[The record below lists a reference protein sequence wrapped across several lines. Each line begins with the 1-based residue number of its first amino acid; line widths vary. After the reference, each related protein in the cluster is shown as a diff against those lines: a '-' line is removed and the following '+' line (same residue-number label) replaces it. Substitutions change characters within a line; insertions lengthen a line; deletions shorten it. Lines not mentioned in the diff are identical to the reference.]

1 MLNKKIVAQIM
12 ILLLAFTVM
21 LPIHSTYA
29 ASADNVLNTLISS
42 TVPSTNSSSG
52 SGILDKL
59 FSVLF
64 DQILGPVLN
73 ILGNNKSSTKA
84 PVTITPMPTPSGGSE
99 STGSIQD
106 DGVLRGKVIVVD
118 PGHGGSNP
126 GAVGNSTREADNN
139 LSVGLK
145 LRDKLVKAGAKVIIT
160 RDSDRTVA
168 TEGSSLGEELQAR
181 VDMAEN
187 NHADM
192 FVSVHTNSNP
202 DSNIVGAMT
211 FYPSGKSS
219 KLALEVQDAMIK
231 ETKAV
236 DKGTS
241 SATFYVLRNTT
252 MPSILVE
259 MGFITNPQEAAQLSD
274 NSYRNSMAQG
284 IFNGIVKYFN
294 NN

>member
-1 MLNKKIVAQIM
+1 MIAHIM
-12 ILLLAFTVM
+12 ILLIAFTVM
-21 LPIHSTYA
+21 LPIQNIHA
-29 ASADNVLNTLISS
+29 ASADSVLNTLASS
-42 TVPSTNSSSG
+42 TMPSNSSPSG
-52 SGILDKL
+52 SGIFDKL
-59 FSVLF
+59 FSILF

-73 ILGNNKSSTKA
+73 ILGNSKSSSTKA
-84 PVTITPMPTPSGGSE
+84 PVTITPIPTPSGGSDI
-99 STGSIQD
+99 SGSVQD

-126 GAVGNSTREADNN
+126 GAVGNGTREADNN
-139 LSVGLK
+139 LSVGMK
-145 LRDKLVKAGAKVIIT
+145 LRDKLVQAGAKVIIT

-168 TEGSSLGEELQAR
+168 QEGSSLGEELQAR

-219 KLALEVQDAMIK
+219 KLALEVQNAMVK

-241 SATFYVLRNTT
+241 SATFYVLRNTS

-259 MGFITNPQEAAQLSD
+259 MGFITNAQEAAQLND

-284 IFNGIVKYFN
+284 IYNGIVKYYN
-294 NN
+294 SN